1 MFDLLIKNGT
11 IADGSGEPAVVR
23 DVAIADGRIVAVEPK
38 IAGDAREVI
47 DATGKLVTPGFID
60 VHTHYDGQLTWD
72 SELLPSSGH
81 GVTTVVTGNCG
92 IGFAPVRKG
101 SEDWLVALTEGVEDI
116 PGSALHDGIT
126 WGWETFPQY
135 LDVLADREFAV
146 DVATQVP
153 HSAVRAYVLGSR
165 AETDE
170 SATDEEIA
178 EIARIVGEGIGA
190 GAVGVGTSRV
200 AAHRG
205 SGGEILP
212 GTRAAEEELLA
223 MACAMR
229 DAGGG
234 VFQLVPSGVAGGV
247 EGQPGE
253 QYRAGL
259 GRRDANT
266 LSSEIEMMR
275 RLHRATGQS
284 ITFTFAENLTLGA
297 EEFAKARALVAEAGR
312 SGERIYPQVAPRA
325 IGGLISLAT
334 YHPFMGRPGYVEIAD
349 LPLPERARRM
359 SEPSVKAR
367 ILAEEDLPVDS
378 GDPRKH
384 THLTLQRNLANIYSL
399 QDLDYEP
406 DPSTSMAER
415 GRLEGRDP
423 LEVLY
428 DQLIADEGRAI
439 LIWFATGFLHGN
451 LNRIGEFLADPQY
464 VMGLGDGGAHVA
476 FICDASFPT
485 FLLSHWGLRRR
496 GPRFA
501 IEGLVRKLT
510 KDLADLYGF
519 DDRGTLA
526 VGKRADLNVIDLARL
541 SLTAPR
547 LVADLPSGAERFIQE
562 ARGYVATVVAGVVT
576 RRDDRDTGA
585 RPGRLYRRRSAT
597 VPDSVVVQ
605 STPVR

>member
-1 MFDLLIKNGT
+1 MFDLLIANGR
-11 IADGSGEPAVVR
+11 IADGSGEPAVVG
-23 DVAIADGRIVAVEPK
+23 DVAITDGKIVAIEPT
-38 IAGDAREVI
+38 IDGDAREVI

-72 SELLPSSGH
+72 TELLPSSGH
-81 GVTTVVTGNCG
+81 GVTTVITGNCG
-92 IGFAPVRKG
+92 IGFAPVREG
-101 SEDWLVALTEGVEDI
+101 TEDWLVALTEGVEDI

-135 LDVLADREFAV
+135 LDILAEREFAV

-153 HSAVRAYVLGSR
+153 HSAVRAYVLGNR
-165 AETDE
+165 AEKDE
-170 SATDEEIA
+170 PATDDEVA
-178 EIARIVGEGIGA
+178 EIARIVGEGISA

-205 SGGEILP
+205 SGGETLP
-212 GTRAAEEELLA
+212 GTRAPEEELLA
-223 MACAMR
+223 MARAMR

-259 GRRDANT
+259 GKRDANT

-275 RLHRATGQS
+275 RLHRETGQP

-297 EEFAKARALVAEAGR
+297 EEFTKARAIIADAGR
-312 SGERIYPQVAPRA
+312 SGERIHPQIAPRA

-334 YHPFMGRPGYVEIAD
+334 YHPFVGRPSYVEVAD
-349 LPLPERARRM
+349 LPLAERRRRM
-359 SEPSVKAR
+359 AQPSVKAQ

-384 THLTLQRNLANIYSL
+384 THLTFQRNLANIYSL
-399 QDLDYEP
+399 ADLDYEP
-406 DPSTSMAER
+406 DPSRSMAGR
-415 GRLEGRDP
+415 GEAEGRDP
-423 LEVLY
+423 LDVLY
-428 DQLIADEGRAI
+428 DLLIADEGRAI
-439 LIWFATGFLHGN
+439 LIWFATGFVHGN
-451 LNRIGEFLADPQY
+451 LNRIGEFLSDSQY

-485 FLLSHWGLRRR
+485 FLLSHWGHRRRR

-501 IEGLVRKLT
+501 IESLVRRLT
-510 KDLADLYGF
+510 KDPAELYGF

-526 VGKRADLNVIDLARL
+526 VGKRADLNVIDVEKL
-541 SLTAPR
+541 SLTLPR

-562 ARGYVATVVAGVVT
+562 ARGYAATVVAGVVT
-576 RRDDRDTGA
+576 RRDDQDTGA
-585 RPGRLYRRRSAT
+585 RPGRLYRRQTTHAG
-597 VPDSVVVQ
+597 SVAK
-605 STPVR
+605 STIHR

>member
-1 MFDLLIKNGT
+1 MFDLLIANGR
-11 IADGSGEPAVVR
+11 IADGSGEPAVVG
-23 DVAIADGRIVAVEPK
+23 DVAITDGKIVAIEPT
-38 IAGDAREVI
+38 IDGDAREVI
-47 DATGKLVTPGFID
+47 DATGKLVIPGFID

-72 SELLPSSGH
+72 TELLPSSGH
-81 GVTTVVTGNCG
+81 GVTTVITGNCG
-92 IGFAPVRKG
+92 IGFAPVREG
-101 SEDWLVALTEGVEDI
+101 TEDWLVALTEGVEDI

-126 WGWETFPQY
+126 WGWETFPEY
-135 LDVLADREFAV
+135 LDILAEREFAV

-153 HSAVRAYVLGSR
+153 HSAVRAYVLGNR
-165 AETDE
+165 ADKDE
-170 SATDEEIA
+170 PATDDEVA
-178 EIARIVGEGIGA
+178 EIARIVGEGISA

-205 SGGEILP
+205 SGGETLP
-212 GTRAAEEELLA
+212 GTRAPEEELLA
-223 MACAMR
+223 MARAMR

-259 GRRDANT
+259 GTRDATT

-275 RLHRATGQS
+275 RLYRETGQP

-297 EEFAKARALVAEAGR
+297 EEFTKARAIIADAGR
-312 SGERIYPQVAPRA
+312 SGERIHPQIAPRA

-334 YHPFMGRPGYVEIAD
+334 YHPFVGRPSYVEVAD
-349 LPLPERARRM
+349 LPLAERRRRM
-359 SEPSVKAR
+359 AQPSVKAR

-384 THLTLQRNLANIYSL
+384 THLTFQRNLANIYSL
-399 QDLDYEP
+399 ADLDYEP
-406 DPSTSMAER
+406 DPSRSMAGR
-415 GRLEGRDP
+415 GEAEGRDP
-423 LEVLY
+423 LDVLY
-428 DQLIADEGRAI
+428 DLLIADEGRAI
-439 LIWFATGFLHGN
+439 LIWFATGFVHGN
-451 LNRIGEFLADPQY
+451 LNRIGEFLSDPQY

-485 FLLSHWGLRRR
+485 FLLSHWGHRRRR

-501 IEGLVRKLT
+501 IESLVRRLT
-510 KDLADLYGF
+510 KDPAELYGF
-519 DDRGTLA
+519 DDRGSLA
-526 VGKRADLNVIDLARL
+526 VGKRADLNVIDVEKL
-541 SLTAPR
+541 SLTLPR

-562 ARGYVATVVAGVVT
+562 ARGYAATVVAGVVT

-585 RPGRLYRRRSAT
+585 RPGRLYRKAVTGTLAPST
-597 VPDSVVVQ
+597 VA
-605 STPVR
+605 